1 MRISETGAALVLA
14 LTVALATSAGAAAAD
29 RTSSD
34 SDTATAAVTA
44 AVSGATDP
52 QGSAGDLAAP
62 SGSGLKEVV
71 VTATKRR
78 ENVQDV
84 PMSILPISGNQ
95 LAANQIYSV
104 DQLSR
109 AVPGF
114 NDYYGGYQDARTT
127 FSLRGIGTVSNG
139 QLTQPSVGVVIDGV
153 FIARSGAAM
162 NMLAFGDIDHIEML
176 RGPQGT
182 LFGKNTTAGAINV
195 VSKSPTQTP
204 EADISVS
211 YGSYNEVR
219 AQGYVSGPLTNG
231 DAVSGIISFYV
242 HHMDGYIHNI
252 LDNDYYDGSHSAGM
266 RGKLALKP
274 RDGTRILLS
283 LDYENERTTC
293 CVGPVRYVNDQSSL
307 ADQGLYPGLPEPFP
321 PGFVGPY
328 NTQITGLDPLHRET
342 ENRSDGLSV
351 TLDQDLGAG
360 YILTSI
366 SAYRQWYAT
375 WDIPEGNL
383 DDNIIPEVPPTNT
396 GIGDEYQVSEEARIA
411 SPKGGFVDYVAGLF
425 YYKDK
430 IFQPETFGLDLAP
443 FTGAP
448 VGTEVD
454 VGQWASHGGSI
465 DYAAFIDANV
475 HLTSAVT
482 LVAGARETRDK
493 VFLDLQGTYIFG
505 EPMLV
510 DTSHTVTLP
519 SWRFG
524 PQWTISPNLMAYA
537 TVAHSFKGSAYDDKS
552 TESSGELAEPEV
564 VTSYEVGFKS
574 TLFDNRVR
582 ANADVYL
589 ANYKNFQAQGVVQ
602 NPQTLVLI
610 EILKNAGE
618 LRSQGAEV
626 DVAAIPYR
634 GVSLNFNAAYIHSY
648 FASFPNAPCYGGEP
662 IGPGACSG
670 AGGFQDI
677 TGKPNALTPE
687 FSYNANARYDFP
699 SGLLP
704 FNPFALVGYS
714 WKSKVQ
720 WDILQDPHNIEG
732 AYGLLNASVGAR
744 SSDGR
749 VSVVLYGTNL
759 TNRFHTSGLEG
770 SGQELPPDYKRLWGI
785 KFDYQL

>member
-1 MRISETGAALVLA
+1 MMRISATVAALALASIAVLA
-14 LTVALATSAGAAAAD
+14 NSTHAAD
-29 RTSSD
+29 QTGNGSG
-34 SDTATAAVTA
+34 TAAVATAAGTTNTA
-44 AVSGATDP
+44 EPETSATSSVS
-52 QGSAGDLAAP
+52 P
-62 SGSGLKEVV
+62 SSRLNEVV

-95 LAANQIYSV
+95 LAANQIFSV

-114 NDYYGGYQDARTT
+114 NDYYGAYQDARTT
-127 FSLRGIGTVSNG
+127 FSLRGVGTVSNG

-153 FIARSGAAM
+153 FIARSAAAM
-162 NMLAFGDIDHIEML
+162 NMLSFGDIDHVEIL

-182 LFGKNTTAGAINV
+182 LFGKNTTAGALNV
-195 VSKSPTQTP
+195 VTRSPTQRP
-204 EADISVS
+204 EGDVSVS
-211 YGSYNEVR
+211 YGSYNEIR

-231 DAVSGIISFYV
+231 DAVSGSMAFFA

-252 LDNDYYDGSHSAGM
+252 LDNDYYDGSQSAGM
-266 RGKLALKP
+266 RGKLQLKP
-274 RDGTRILLS
+274 RDGTRVLLS
-283 LDYENERTTC
+283 VDYENQRTTC
-293 CVGPVRYVNDQSSL
+293 CVAPIRYVNSQSPL
-307 ADQGLYPGLPEPFP
+307 ADQGLYPGLPNPFP

-328 NTQITGLDPLHRET
+328 NTQITGLDPLHRQT

-360 YILTSI
+360 YTLTSI

-375 WDIPEGNL
+375 WDIPVGNL
-383 DDNIIPEVPPTNT
+383 NDTIIPESFPTNT
-396 GIGDEYQVSEEARIA
+396 GIGNEYQASEEARIA

-425 YYKDK
+425 YYKDQ
-430 IFQPETFGLDLAP
+430 IFQPETYGLDLASI
-443 FTGAP
+443 TGAP

-465 DYAAFIDANV
+465 DYAAFIDANF
-475 HLTSAVT
+475 HLTSALT

-493 VFLDLQGTYIFG
+493 VFLNLHGTYIFG

-524 PQWTISPNLMAYA
+524 PQYTISPNLMTYA
-537 TVAHSFKGSAYDDKS
+537 TVSHSFKGSAYDDKS
-552 TESSGELAEPEV
+552 TEPSGELAEPEV
-564 VTSYEVGFKS
+564 ATSFEVGFKS
-574 TLFDNRVR
+574 TLLDNRLR
-582 ANADVYL
+582 ANADAYL
-589 ANYKNFQAQGVVQ
+589 TNYKNFQAQGVVQ

-610 EILKNAGE
+610 EVLKNAGE
-618 LRSQGAEV
+618 LRSQGVEM
-626 DVAAIPYR
+626 DLAAIPYR
-634 GVSLNFNAAYIHSY
+634 GVSLNLNAAYIHSY

-662 IGPGACSG
+662 IGPGECSG
-670 AGGFQDI
+670 AGGFQNI

-687 FSYNANARYDFP
+687 FSYNADARYDLP
-699 SGLLP
+699 ADLLP
-704 FNPFALVGYS
+704 FNPFVLVGYS

-732 AYGLLNASVGAR
+732 AYGLLNASIGAR

-749 VSVVLYGTNL
+749 ISVTLYGTNL
-759 TNRFHTSGLEG
+759 TNRFHTAGLEG
-770 SGQELPPDYKRLWGI
+770 AGQELPPDYKRLWGI
-785 KFDYQL
+785 RLDYQL